1 MVPGL
6 FCFDVKARVRMA
18 SSSDFFVPQ
27 PRPGAALRLLC
38 FPHAGGAPTA
48 FFPWNAPLGPEIEC
62 VSVQYP
68 GRGQRFREEPLN
80 SISDLADEI
89 STRLTDFSDKPL
101 AFYGHSFGGLVA
113 FELARRLRQLGRTS
127 PQHLFVGAS
136 RPPHLESPF
145 SPIHTLPENEF
156 VEALQARYGGIPAAI
171 YNDREILNVFVAAM
185 RADFTA
191 YELYFMEHEAP
202 LHLPITAFAGAEDQ
216 AVTAASMQEWAMHTN
231 AEFELKVLPGA
242 HFFPNSSI
250 ATLIQMIRDQALLR
264 VASPVVETEAE
275 GTSACR

>member
-101 AFYGHSFGGLVA
+101 AF
-113 FELARRLRQLGRTS
+113 
-127 PQHLFVGAS
+127 
-136 RPPHLESPF
+136 
-145 SPIHTLPENEF
+145 
-156 VEALQARYGGIPAAI
+156 
-171 YNDREILNVFVAAM
+171 
-185 RADFTA
+185 
-191 YELYFMEHEAP
+191 
-202 LHLPITAFAGAEDQ
+202 
-216 AVTAASMQEWAMHTN
+216 
-231 AEFELKVLPGA
+231 
-242 HFFPNSSI
+242 
-250 ATLIQMIRDQALLR
+250 
-264 VASPVVETEAE
+264 
-275 GTSACR
+275 

>member
-48 FFPWNAPLGPEIEC
+48 FFPWIALLGQEIEY
-62 VSVQYP
+62 VGVQYP

-80 SISDLADEI
+80 SISDLAHR
-89 STRLTDFSDKPL
+89 TANRLIDFSDKPF

-113 FELARRLRQLGRTS
+113 FELARCLRRLGMPG

-145 SPIHTLPENEF
+145 DPIHMLPEGEF
-156 VEALQARYGGIPAAI
+156 VGALQARYGGIPAVI
-171 YNDREILNVFVAAM
+171 YQDREVLKVFMAAM

-191 YELYFMEHEAP
+191 YELYRMEHEAP
-202 LHLPITAFAGAEDQ
+202 LHVPITAFAGTEDK
-216 AVTAASMQEWAMHTN
+216 AVTPASMQEWAMHTD
-231 AEFELKVLPGA
+231 AEFELKLLTGG

-250 ATLIQMIRDQALLR
+250 ATLVETIRDRVILR
-264 VASPVVETEAE
+264 VAAPLAEAVGE
-275 GTSACR
+275 GTSLCG